1 METILKLDGEGGSLA
16 LLGEKND
23 DDKWTYFIE
32 CQESAMPDILDE
44 EDQDLLPLPHKK
56 EIVGTDLRLALEKLG
71 RHWRHLRPI
80 EVHPDFGWS
89 VYKQV
94 LESPPIHLL
103 HWKRVCL
110 GNNPLYRLAE
120 WISLSN
126 FTVVLSGAGMSTE
139 SGLPDFRSKD
149 GWWRRLDP
157 HQVSNLDT
165 LEDNYELFR
174 DFYMY
179 RIETVERHAPHLGHR
194 ILAKWEKKG
203 RIHGIATQ
211 NVDGYHAAA
220 GSEKVAELH
229 GNIRSIRCHRCGR
242 GAAVSD
248 FLSKRNCSACQGRL
262 RPNVVLFGEM
272 LPEKAWN
279 QAMQWF
285 RSAELVIVIG
295 TSLQVAPAS
304 QLPQLTSG
312 RTVYMNME
320 IPDRLY
326 RFDLAI
332 QGKAQNL
339 LAELDEMLESC
350 LL

>member
-1 METILKLDGEGGSLA
+1 
-16 LLGEKND
+16 
-23 DDKWTYFIE
+23 
-32 CQESAMPDILDE
+32 
-44 EDQDLLPLPHKK
+44 
-56 EIVGTDLRLALEKLG
+56 
-71 RHWRHLRPI
+71 
-80 EVHPDFGWS
+80 
-89 VYKQV
+89 
-94 LESPPIHLL
+94 
-103 HWKRVCL
+103 L